1 MCQKR
6 CEAFV
11 VTNCQFVSC
20 AVDVKLHITCVYE
33 YMRMTYCIYSL
44 YSALFVL
51 YLLYAFRVRRYILNL
66 SFICLQTLSVVFVWC
81 HAVCKPQK
89 KDLWSMLQQ
98 PGLPYVDSTTEL
110 VYKYKLAGV
119 YRAYSLAHCF

>member
-44 YSALFVL
+44 YSALYVL

-66 SFICLQTLSVVFVWC
+66 SLHLPTDFVC
-81 HAVCKPQK
+81 GLCFCVMRFVNLKNNLMRGNGQSKPI
-89 KDLWSMLQQ
+89 D
-98 PGLPYVDSTTEL
+98 
-110 VYKYKLAGV
+110 
-119 YRAYSLAHCF
+119 

>member
-1 MCQKR
+1 MQQKHELLVDVPHLMCQKR

-44 YSALFVL
+44 YSAFFCTISSLCVSRKTVYLKFIIDLPTDFVCGL
-51 YLLYAFRVRRYILNL
+51 
-66 SFICLQTLSVVFVWC
+66 CLVSC
-81 HAVCKPQK
+81 
-89 KDLWSMLQQ
+89 
-98 PGLPYVDSTTEL
+98 GL
-110 VYKYKLAGV
+110 
-119 YRAYSLAHCF
+119 